1 MLNSKRNNIWINLG
15 IILFFCLFTL
25 LLTSIFIKKNLLYPS
40 ADSVFHFSR
49 VEEIYNNLKNGEGIT
64 YIASHTFNSTGVAS
78 FLFYPTVFLYPW
90 ALLKFV
96 LAPVTAFYA
105 WFSIMMLLTMVVAY
119 YSMYIFSN
127 NRYRSILFSI
137 MYVIAPYHLFL
148 GIYNFT
154 LGEFIAYTFIPIVF
168 VGLHQALTD
177 GKYWYL
183 LGIGWSLLIY
193 SHIVSTY
200 IASLT
205 IAIVSLIYMITNID
219 KIKRVIINLVKN
231 GILALLLSMGIIIP
245 FITDYINQ
253 GISAPRKDFYFLES
267 FQELFLSSIVNLA
280 SDNKSLGIVV
290 IATVVIGWWFI
301 KRARTVEK
309 ISYLLGIIFML
320 ITTTIVPWEMMRET
334 PLRNILGVIQF
345 PYRFNSY
352 TIFFVLVVTSLIFSN
367 LLQNM
372 KKQVRVLTLA
382 LVVFGLFVSYVG
394 SISNVYSRIITAPQ
408 TSLSKAKQ
416 TAQILPNAVVDND
429 SYKNMF
435 SYVMTYGEADYFPKA
450 SFDGEMN
457 ASATILLSYPKI
469 NSILSHKLIVNG
481 KERVG
486 IPISEPNR
494 VIYKIKLKEKAV
506 VDVPV
511 VAYKHTQ
518 VILNGKPS
526 KHTVSSRGTVQVL
539 AKKGNDQIE
548 VTYRP
553 SKLFFVGIAIS
564 VLTWVALLIIWMA
577 KKLRDNNKQGWR
589 N

>member
-1 MLNSKRNNIWINLG
+1 
-15 IILFFCLFTL
+15 
-25 LLTSIFIKKNLLYPS
+25 
-40 ADSVFHFSR
+40 
-49 VEEIYNNLKNGEGIT
+49 
-64 YIASHTFNSTGVAS
+64 
-78 FLFYPTVFLYPW
+78 
-90 ALLKFV
+90 
-96 LAPVTAFYA
+96 
-105 WFSIMMLLTMVVAY
+105 
-119 YSMYIFSN
+119 
-127 NRYRSILFSI
+127 
-137 MYVIAPYHLFL
+137 
-148 GIYNFT
+148 
-154 LGEFIAYTFIPIVF
+154 
-168 VGLHQALTD
+168 
-177 GKYWYL
+177 
-183 LGIGWSLLIY
+183 
-193 SHIVSTY
+193 
-200 IASLT
+200 
-205 IAIVSLIYMITNID
+205 
-219 KIKRVIINLVKN
+219 
-231 GILALLLSMGIIIP
+231 
-245 FITDYINQ
+245 
-253 GISAPRKDFYFLES
+253 
-267 FQELFLSSIVNLA
+267 
-280 SDNKSLGIVV
+280 
-290 IATVVIGWWFI
+290 
-301 KRARTVEK
+301 
-309 ISYLLGIIFML
+309 ML

-352 TIFFVLVVTSLIFSN
+352 TIFFVLVVTSLIFSS

-372 KKQVRVLTLA
+372 KKQVRILTLA

-457 ASATILLSYPKI
+457 ASAAILLSYPKI

-518 VILNGKPS
+518 VILNGKSS
-526 KHTVSSRGTVQVL
+526 KYTVSSRGTVQVL
-539 AKKGNDQIE
+539 AKKGNNQIE

-564 VLTWVALLIIWMA
+564 ILTWVALLIIWMI
-577 KKLRDNNKQGWR
+577 KKLQDNNK
-589 N
+589 